1 LLIIG
6 SAFTFYV
13 NTQINITEIKTKIG
27 SLETTMND
35 NNQRLNSQESSLK
48 SIERQIGE
56 IVGQLKVYAQVVE
69 SYLSKKK

>member
-1 LLIIG
+1 
-6 SAFTFYV
+6 
-13 NTQINITEIKTKIG
+13 
-27 SLETTMND
+27 
-35 NNQRLNSQESSLK
+35 LNSQESSLK